1 MGAGESEINA
11 PLDLASGEG
20 TLLDSQMAVLSLR
33 PLMEEGVRAVS
44 GFSFIPF
51 MSAASM
57 RPPHLPKA
65 PPLNPIIL
73 GGAWLRYQLRNLE
86 GTQIFIT

>member
-1 MGAGESEINA
+1 MGAGESGISA

-44 GFSFIPF
+44 GSL
-51 MSAASM
+51 SS
-57 RPPHLPKA
+57 RS
-65 PPLNPIIL
+65 
-73 GGAWLRYQLRNLE
+73 
-86 GTQIFIT
+86 